1 MRRRGRI
8 RGEGGADTEA
18 RVGVLNWTRPSAKN
32 VLQPSS
38 RTFEPPRTADDED
51 ALLILPSHTPPRLGF
66 GAMSTSE
73 SGVGLDLCEAEQSA
87 LAREYVLKSELYVD
101 EPWSHA
107 GPRSVSPF
115 SPCAASRMP
124 HIFAAARLSRDS
136 VLWDLGCGDGR
147 VLHEAAARY
156 GCRCVGVEI
165 DAPCLDRCRARA
177 DAMGPD
183 VASVCT
189 WHLADMTA
197 MPPGS
202 LGADDA
208 LAPGVPSPS
217 VLLIFI
223 TGHGLVA
230 LSPWLKREW
239 LTAPKPFAVVTCVEA
254 LDACIDYELGVFG
267 QEENPHAWEVYR
279 DPTHAKYGVFV
290 TPPRDVA
297 LAEWA
302 ATRPVPRG
310 CAPSDVDA
318 LRPAVVRRVLDDDD
332 FRALRALV
340 RRLAPDAD
348 DPKVTASNPD
358 ADTDDETLACALAA
372 TMLGDDVVARGA
384 DWSAAEDA
392 FHADASHRVVHLHA
406 DDAVAVH
413 APRLRAKLLRAAF
426 DADAG
431 RCESG
436 GGWALAQGR
445 ALNVRSAEYHSY
457 ARGGGVTASDHRDAG
472 SVVTASVLLE
482 QPPTNEGG
490 AFVTWEEDEMGEGGG
505 QGGRGGRSVGGLV
518 VGGDG
523 DALGRLRP
531 RRVARATTH
540 DTLAPG
546 DAVVFPSEKR
556 HGVTTLEAREAR
568 RRSVVFELW
577 EGGIT
582 THNRQR

>member
-1 MRRRGRI
+1 
-8 RGEGGADTEA
+8 
-18 RVGVLNWTRPSAKN
+18 LPKN
-32 VLQPSS
+32 LL
-38 RTFEPPRTADDED
+38 RNRPPRTADDFN
-51 ALLILPSHTPPRLGF
+51 AARINLPSTHPSCSSC
-66 GAMSTSE
+66 AMSTSE

-115 SPCAASRMP
+115 APCAASRLP

-183 VASVCT
+183 VASVCS

-202 LGADDA
+202 LGADDS
-208 LAPGVPSPS
+208 LAPDVPAPS
-217 VLLIFI
+217 VLLLFI

-267 QEENPHAWEVYR
+267 QEENPNAWEVYR

-302 ATRPVPRG
+302 ATRPIPRG

-318 LRPAVVRRVLDDDD
+318 LPPAVARRVLDDDD
-332 FRALRALV
+332 VPELRALV

-348 DPKVTASNPD
+348 DPEVTVSNPAGDEDGDD
-358 ADTDDETLACALAA
+358 APANADANDDATDDDETLACALAA
-372 TMLGDDVVARGA
+372 TMLGGDAVEREA
-384 DWSAAEDA
+384 DWSATEDA

-406 DDAVAVH
+406 GDAISVH

-431 RCESG
+431 RVESG
-436 GGWALAQGR
+436 GGWGLADGR

-457 ARGGGVTASDHRDAG
+457 RRGGGVTAGDHRDAG
-472 SVVTASVLLE
+472 SVITMSVLLE
-482 QPPTNEGG
+482 APPTDQGG
-490 AFVTWEEDEMGEGGG
+490 AFVTWRDGEEGEEGE
-505 QGGRGGRSVGGLV
+505 
-518 VGGDG
+518 GDG
-523 DALGRLRP
+523 DDGDAGGRESELGGGDRDRDRTRDRNRNRN
-531 RRVARATTH
+531 RRVARSTTH
-540 DTLAPG
+540 DDLAPG

-556 HGVTTLEAREAR
+556 HGVTTIAARGGR
-568 RRSVVFELW
+568 RRSIVLELW
-577 EGGIT
+577 EGGVT

>member
-1 MRRRGRI
+1 
-8 RGEGGADTEA
+8 
-18 RVGVLNWTRPSAKN
+18 
-32 VLQPSS
+32 
-38 RTFEPPRTADDED
+38 
-51 ALLILPSHTPPRLGF
+51 
-66 GAMSTSE
+66 MSTCE

-115 SPCAASRMP
+115 APCAASRLP

-183 VASVCT
+183 VASVCS

-208 LAPGVPSPS
+208 LAPDVPAPS
-217 VLLIFI
+217 VLLLFI

-267 QEENPHAWEVYR
+267 QEENPNAWEVYR

-302 ATRPVPRG
+302 ATRPIPRG

-318 LRPAVVRRVLDDDD
+318 LPPAVARRVLDRDDVLE
-332 FRALRALV
+332 LRALV

-348 DPKVTASNPD
+348 DPEVTVSNPAGDGDD
-358 ADTDDETLACALAA
+358 ANEDDETLACALAA
-372 TMLGDDVVARGA
+372 TMLGGDAVEREA

-406 DDAVAVH
+406 GDAIAVH

-431 RCESG
+431 RVESG
-436 GGWALAQGR
+436 GGWGLADGR

-457 ARGGGVTASDHRDAG
+457 RRGGGVTAGDHRDAG
-472 SVVTASVLLE
+472 SVITMSVLLE
-482 QPPTNEGG
+482 APPTDQGG
-490 AFVTWEEDEMGEGGG
+490 AFVTWEDGDDGEEDEVGE
-505 QGGRGGRSVGGLV
+505 
-518 VGGDG
+518 GDG
-523 DALGRLRP
+523 DDDGDDDGDGDGDGADAGGRESGRGAGHRHRHRHRHRNRNRNRN

-540 DTLAPG
+540 DDLAPG

-556 HGVTTLEAREAR
+556 HGVTTLTARGGR
-568 RRSVVFELW
+568 RRSVVLELW
-577 EGGIT
+577 EGGVT

>member
-1 MRRRGRI
+1 MDSAERQKCFAACGRI
-8 RGEGGADTEA
+8 
-18 RVGVLNWTRPSAKN
+18 V
-32 VLQPSS
+32 
-38 RTFEPPRTADDED
+38 EPPRTADDED
-51 ALLILPSHTPPRLGF
+51 ALLFLPSHTPPRLGF

-208 LAPGVPSPS
+208 LAPGVPAPS

-318 LRPAVVRRVLDDDD
+318 LRPAVVRRVLDARD

-340 RRLAPDAD
+340 R
-348 DPKVTASNPD
+348 
-358 ADTDDETLACALAA
+358 
-372 TMLGDDVVARGA
+372 
-384 DWSAAEDA
+384 
-392 FHADASHRVVHLHA
+392 
-406 DDAVAVH
+406 
-413 APRLRAKLLRAAF
+413 
-426 DADAG
+426 
-431 RCESG
+431 
-436 GGWALAQGR
+436 
-445 ALNVRSAEYHSY
+445 
-457 ARGGGVTASDHRDAG
+457 G
-472 SVVTASVLLE
+472 SR
-482 QPPTNEGG
+482 PT
-490 AFVTWEEDEMGEGGG
+490 
-505 QGGRGGRSVGGLV
+505 
-518 VGGDG
+518 
-523 DALGRLRP
+523 P
-531 RRVARATTH
+531 TT
-540 DTLAPG
+540 
-546 DAVVFPSEKR
+546 
-556 HGVTTLEAREAR
+556 
-568 RRSVVFELW
+568 RRSPSRTPTRTR
-577 EGGIT
+577 T
-582 THNRQR
+582 TRR